1 MLELILAIVG
11 GYLIG
16 DSIKESNPEEY
27 AEGGELDD
35 DIAYA
40 KSKAMDNIDWDE
52 LLREYASNHY
62 YELTQREKGEIISEM
77 QKDWHRSYQFSEGG
91 EVSKSWGVML
101 FKESKNRFGERI
113 ESAFNNLIM
122 KGTLKQVIE
131 DVKEELVGNVIYGT
145 IKDRAGDVLVAKV
158 KQDGTI
164 NIYREGYGFDK
175 MAKGGEVGSNVS
187 EAVEYLISNGIAD
200 IKKVKSGW
208 LVSNLNEDEDYKNV
222 LFSDEDILYLAIND
236 KEWLP
241 NGVKQNIKYK
251 GTRFEKNLG
260 YSLTDEKWKEIDKKG
275 RLKQDDL
282 GGVNDW
288 RHAINEKFGYEKYKV
303 EMYSPT
309 LDRLRNQNADEF
321 YTNRGYADGGM
332 MSNGGNVKGYGELL
346 GKFDYYEIKH
356 KDSEN
361 NISYSYEKKSIGSPI
376 PFNGTEISKEQ
387 YEQATNKMAKGGKV
401 SDVYIFDIYLYS
413 YNDEGSIDG
422 VKEKRKM
429 SVKASSR
436 AKAYDI
442 VKRKYPNP
450 YFVELNRLKS
460 DGNTKNN

>member
-175 MAKGGEVGSNVS
+175 MAKGG
-187 EAVEYLISNGIAD
+187 
-200 IKKVKSGW
+200 
-208 LVSNLNEDEDYKNV
+208 
-222 LFSDEDILYLAIND
+222 
-236 KEWLP
+236 
-241 NGVKQNIKYK
+241 
-251 GTRFEKNLG
+251 
-260 YSLTDEKWKEIDKKG
+260 
-275 RLKQDDL
+275 
-282 GGVNDW
+282 
-288 RHAINEKFGYEKYKV
+288 
-303 EMYSPT
+303 
-309 LDRLRNQNADEF
+309 
-321 YTNRGYADGGM
+321 
-332 MSNGGNVKGYGELL
+332 
-346 GKFDYYEIKH
+346 
-356 KDSEN
+356 
-361 NISYSYEKKSIGSPI
+361 
-376 PFNGTEISKEQ
+376 
-387 YEQATNKMAKGGKV
+387 KV